1 MRWPRLILIRI
12 YRRLAHY
19 SYTRDAPMNT
29 RNGWIQQTE
38 VILVQAYEFKRGFK
52 KNARQRVIDAL
63 KECFST
69 DVTPL
74 DDEYVLSYGALKMMT
89 VRIDDQ
95 LLVDTESRSDVSDE
109 VIADT
114 NRRFRDFLERATG
127 YTAKQRAKKAQDAAK
142 RSD

>member
-1 MRWPRLILIRI
+1 
-12 YRRLAHY
+12 
-19 SYTRDAPMNT
+19 
-29 RNGWIQQTE
+29 

-74 DDEYVLSYGALKMMT
+74 DDQYVLSYGALKMMT

>member
-1 MRWPRLILIRI
+1 MIF
-12 YRRLAHY
+12 
-19 SYTRDAPMNT
+19 
-29 RNGWIQQTE
+29 
-38 VILVQAYEFKRGFK
+38 VQAYEFKRGFK

-63 KECFST
+63 KECFGT

-95 LLVDTESRSDVSDE
+95 LLVDTESRSDASDE
-109 VIADT
+109 VMADT

>member
-1 MRWPRLILIRI
+1 MI
-12 YRRLAHY
+12 
-19 SYTRDAPMNT
+19 S
-29 RNGWIQQTE
+29 
-38 VILVQAYEFKRGFK
+38 VQAYEFKRGFK

-63 KECFST
+63 KECFGT
-69 DVTPL
+69 DVTVL
-74 DDEYVLSYGALKMMT
+74 DDECLLSYGALKVMT
-89 VRIDDQ
+89 VRVDDQ

-109 VIADT
+109 VTVDT